1 MCYGNPLGAYQ
12 KYVFSGEKLHRKCF
26 AHPMAQM
33 IVEITEIRK
42 TQVQIPADLNF
53 FYMVIT
59 LLDLL

>member
-26 AHPMAQM
+26 AHSMAQNL
-33 IVEITEIRK
+33 K
-42 TQVQIPADLNF
+42 DQVQILAYLNF

-59 LLDLL
+59 LQTLIFYSHQIV